1 MKAKISTRLKTK
13 RRWGLIFCMPCF
25 LIIASFVVYPLGYT
39 LYLSLC
45 EYNFAFDA
53 APVFQGFANYVNMF
67 KDSKFITA
75 MLNTFQFAAVD
86 FVLLMVVPLV
96 LALMLFFKGR
106 HTWFFRTAIFMP
118 IVVPASLVCIVFT
131 WLLSSDF
138 GLLNKFLNNIGL
150 SALAKPWLTSENTA
164 LWSLLGVNL
173 WCNIGFITILYLS
186 GLQAISPDILEAA
199 DMDGA
204 TGFKKIVHVILPNL
218 SQTYI
223 ITGIWA
229 IVAALKVFVEPMVM
243 TNGGP
248 GSATLVLYMYIY
260 NNAFKYYDVGY
271 AAAMAFFLSLL
282 ILAISLINFRIN
294 SRER

>member
-1 MKAKISTRLKTK
+1 MSKTTSSRQK
-13 RRWGLIFCMPCF
+13 SKQRWGFIFCLPCF
-25 LIIASFVVYPLGYT
+25 LIIALFVVYPLGYT
-39 LYLSLC
+39 LYLSAC

-53 APVFQGFANYVNMF
+53 APKFQGLANYINMF

-75 MLNTFQFAAVD
+75 LVNTLQFAAVD
-86 FVLLMVVPLV
+86 FILLMVIPLI
-96 LALMLFFKGR
+96 LALLLFFKGR
-106 HTWFFRTAIFMP
+106 HTWFFRTSIFMP

-131 WLLSSDF
+131 WLLSTDF
-138 GLLNKFLNNIGL
+138 GLLNKFLVGIGL
-150 SALAKPWLTSENTA
+150 PNMALPWLTSEKTA
-164 LWSLLGVNL
+164 LWSLLSVNL

-204 TGFKKIVHVILPNL
+204 TGFKKIIHVILPNL

-248 GSATLVLYMYIY
+248 GSSTLVLYMYIY
-260 NNAFKYYDVGY
+260 NNAFKYFDVGY
-271 AAAMAFFLSLL
+271 AAAMAFFLSLM
-282 ILAISLINFRIN
+282 ILVVSLINFRLN
-294 SRER
+294 NRRG